1 MGQYALPARVTYKMK
16 SGSAPVILPD
26 ALVLL
31 VDHRL
36 AFVALAALTVGAAV
50 PLAVAWAQILPKETP
65 PFDASPPSSAPTQAH
80 ARDETCS
87 PKHSV
92 VTIALLA
99 FVTLSYA
106 IQFPSVPRQ
115 VGVRWLKSLVP
126 EIEPAWISW
135 GIESVFV
142 LLNAAVAGYAIF
154 GPKNSLRVPLGISAA
169 LVLALWVLAHT
180 LRHSLTA
187 T

>member
-1 MGQYALPARVTYKMK
+1 VERRVI
-16 SGSAPVILPD
+16 VPD
-26 ALVLL
+26 ALIFL

-36 AFVALAALTVGAAV
+36 AFLALAALIVGTAV
-50 PLAVAWAQILPKETP
+50 PLAFAWAQVLPEEAP
-65 PFDASPPSSAPTQAH
+65 PFDASPPSRAPARPQS
-80 ARDETCS
+80 RDETRC

-92 VTIALLA
+92 VTIALLV

-106 IQFPSVPRQ
+106 IQFPGVPRQ
-115 VGVRWLKSLVP
+115 VGVRWLKSFVP
-126 EIEPAWISW
+126 EIAPAWISW

-142 LLNAAVAGYAIF
+142 LLNAGVAGYAVF

-180 LRHSLTA
+180 LRHSLT